1 MEATATRNSR
11 KSLIGTVTSR
21 SGEKTVKV
29 TYFYKIPHPLYRK
42 EIKRKTVVHVHDE
55 ADDCGLGDRVEIME
69 TRPISKLKRWRVT
82 RVIERAPKLDDSI
95 AEAAEPETAVD
106 APEVAE
112 ATEVA
117 ETTEASKTKE
127 S

>member
-21 SGEKTVKV
+21 SGDKTIKV

-42 EIKRKTVVHVHDE
+42 EIKRKTVVHAHDE
-55 ADDCGLGDRVEIME
+55 ANDCGLGDRVEIME

-95 AEAAEPETAVD
+95 VEAAVPEVATA
-106 APEVAE
+106 APEVTEVA
-112 ATEVA
+112 EVA
-117 ETTEASKTKE
+117 ETTEE